1 MVTTSVANPFRIPFP
16 MVQIEMGKLLSLSL
30 SAKNWAGCK
39 RAVPFGICPV
49 FGLVSALRSLSS
61 VALSSARVPPV
72 YHSPLFFTDDGDIST
87 LQNRGHF
94 YFALTGSLSG
104 YNYL

>member
-1 MVTTSVANPFRIPFP
+1 MAQIDMGQSVSF
-16 MVQIEMGKLLSLSL
+16 SL
-30 SAKNWAGCK
+30 SAKNWAERK

-61 VALSSARVPPV
+61 VALPSARVQGV
-72 YHSPLFFTDDGDIST
+72 YHGFESTLNKGDIST

-94 YFALTGSLSG
+94 YFALTGLL
-104 YNYL
+104 YQL